1 MKITLNV
8 FFRIFRSFRRRL
20 LKLAKPFQQYLNFRK
35 FQRLSEYSEIKLNLG
50 AGPIKGVGGWT
61 TVDYSGADICW
72 DLKQSI
78 PIEDS
83 TVMAIYSSHLLEHLN
98 FTEINNLLAEI
109 NRILVPGGAFRVCV
123 PDASKYIKAY
133 TEGFEFRIQS
143 ELYQPGVTNTGSF
156 IDQVNYIAYMGQ
168 EHKFLFDLVNLSS
181 LLEKHNF
188 GEIRSSQYCST
199 QDDIDRSVDSI
210 YLNCTKI

>member
-1 MKITLNV
+1 MKITLKI

-20 LKLAKPFQQYLNFRK
+20 LKLADPFHRYLNLRK
-35 FQRLSEYSEIKLNLG
+35 FQKLSGYSEIKLNLG
-50 AGPIKGVGGWT
+50 AGPIKGAGGWT

-123 PDASKYIKAY
+123 PDASKYIRAY
-133 TEGFEFRIQS
+133 TEGFEFRIQN
-143 ELYQPGVTNTGSF
+143 ELYSPGVTNTGSR
-156 IDQVNYIAYMGQ
+156 IDQINYIAYMGH
-168 EHKFLFDLVNLSS
+168 EHKYLFDQENLTN
-181 LLEKHNF
+181 LL
-188 GEIRSSQYCST
+188 IRHGFASIELSEF
-199 QDDIDRSVDSI
+199 DPVLDEIDRSVDSI
-210 YLNCTKI
+210 HLNCVRG